1 MIASEPRINLNS
13 YRNNKSK
20 LYTELVTSEF
30 RVLFKD
36 RDFFPLIRRKQ
47 LSNIDYLSYI
57 GGLLGLFAG
66 ISVLSIMEIFYF
78 GVIKVV
84 LKIMAHRKRSR
95 TYPVGRIEENSCA
108 ILGRAMKKLWTKIGF
123 MKASSIHSVNII
135 VDADRSCFEM

>member
-1 MIASEPRINLNS
+1 MNLNS
-13 YRNNKSK
+13 YRNDTSK

-47 LSNIDYLSYI
+47 LSGIDYLSYI

-78 GVIKVV
+78 SVIKVV
-84 LKIMAHRKRSR
+84 LKIMAHRKRLK
-95 TYPVGRIEENSCA
+95 TNPFGRIEKNSCA
-108 ILGRAMKKLWTKIGF
+108 ILRRAMKNILTKISF
-123 MKASSIHSVNII
+123 MEASSIHSVKII
-135 VDADRSCFEM
+135 VDVNRSCFEM